1 MVTRVEVGSIP
12 SLTAVPGLGDMGK
25 EEALKRTYFCP
36 AGDASG
42 TPSALI
48 LEGKSPLRS
57 PGRLFPVPRL
67 APRPFSKDQ
76 APDVKAPSSALW
88 PGPARPGPAGPCDL
102 DRRMPSLGGQGVD
115 SGVAS
120 GTGPSPLGKAA
131 CPRPGPGT
139 ALLFEATRTGPTLGK
154 GLSEGTVAVTPKSPS
169 SSRPEVAAKPAR
181 KPPGALP
188 RPASLPQD
196 TRPAVPQEEATHD
209 QSVPEGGEEDPTGPP
224 AESRPR
230 PKRRPVS
237 AMFMEP
243 GQPPKPGPGAGA
255 TSGKVA
261 PAPPEKTWVRKPR
274 PMSMDLTAPFESKEA
289 LLRKGTR
296 EGPQGT
302 DRANPEP
309 RVDGGWPARA
319 EGPHGNPDTD
329 FLEVAK
335 KIRER
340 KEKRL
345 LRQEETGSPRSP
357 GDPARAGTGHDP
369 RPQQEK
375 ASLGQEPEKTP
386 PSPLPRSARG
396 PELAEVNSRGGDRE
410 AAAGTAGPS
419 RGCVKKR
426 LSLFGEESGP
436 GPAAARESPPAT
448 PQSPPTVPPPQK
460 GGVSVQERIKGWTA
474 EGSRGRPELRRRTL
488 PSSRPLS
495 ADLTRLFSSS
505 ASSSDI
511 RCEKT
516 AVPSPAHP
524 EEPTAAQKEGQ
535 SLNGRTSPRTLWKPE
550 VPQKKCRQPAG
561 QDSADQVAS
570 RCRGGGSPGAP
581 GSPEATLEDEGSFQK
596 VWATVFEHHVE
607 RHLVADL
614 SGHRLS
620 ATIPHNGAEPPV
632 PEPRPRPEKGPWS
645 AVTVPRKENPR
656 NPESAEPRRLGRGSL
671 ADGEPRPGHTP
682 VLEKYPFGD
691 KRTNSPVPRP
701 LENPPAWPMVEPRY
715 DVMLAV
721 GERAHSEAV
730 PLVPEAKAVT
740 LRSSRTRP
748 LLKDRQLSQ
757 EATSADSER
766 SPHGPQGCVQR
777 ASLMWEAQGQEASGR
792 PVCREPKDMPGG
804 SCPSPRWTG
813 GTVVNL
819 HRATV
824 GVSQVPCAPEAT
836 SSRTVQ
842 ASVQEAQPRDPG
854 GVSVSVAGEGP
865 SQGDLQG
872 PPARTKDKPLSS
884 PAQACPEMQPVQ
896 KGPHVA
902 ASAGDPGLAQVPEA
916 KVWKTSP
923 TTRRVDRWRR
933 RTLPHYVKFDDF
945 SFLGPETT
953 ARAEQRRADSLGPTA
968 GAFQNPPTPPARET
982 QEEAPGPSRTSPAV
996 KPASSVEPRVTFFA
1010 VTYQIPDI
1018 QKTKSVVKL
1027 GPENSQEH
1035 SRKTAPPPSSH
1046 SLTSALVSPNHGEP
1060 QATAG
1065 RRSWAQGPECVKG
1078 TDVSRAPKPTDRPSP
1093 PGDGILDP
1101 SRERIIDV
1109 DALSTPRGSEDGGG
1123 LQSSWKDCGNKV
1135 SQTTPALQS
1144 RPKASSLLVRR
1155 KTEVVSETYPGKM
1168 RDGYRPGVLDI
1179 DALMAQYQE
1188 HCSQGPGEA
1197 QERRGSPTAEPTS
1210 SPLERPGRLGRQELG
1225 SGSPQEAAS
1234 VWKRASLAEPLR
1246 TSSPSSRWPP
1256 AETPGPAPAT
1266 KPSSPL
1272 WARPLS
1278 TPTEQCP
1285 VASPVPDGPRHRV
1298 LGVTENESRASVSQ
1312 LRAKGQQYPAERRPP
1327 APEDPASG
1335 VRVSPRS
1342 PADDHKKRTPRK
1354 STGEGEEAPGGG
1366 SPHPCGRL
1374 VPDIKRSCSEKG
1386 PRARTQEGLSIMQE
1400 ARERRPELPRGR
1412 LSLPVESSEAKA
1424 GPRRWEPRTQDS
1436 HQVPLRG
1443 LEPGDALQDN
1453 EQPHRQGSPV
1463 ASGPQRSH
1471 SFCKDKRN
1479 GPLVD
1484 HLKQCFSRRPPEA
1497 KDTDT
1502 LVHEADGQYGTWADQ
1517 RQSGDSLA
1525 PESPSPD
1532 SSTPSARRQP
1542 LSGRLSSLSSQTEP
1556 ASAADQR
1563 STSVDRSSSEL
1574 ESTDGADGLPPPE
1587 PCVAGRA
1594 DDFSFIDQTSVL
1606 DSSALKTR
1614 VQLSKR
1620 SRRRAPISHSLRRSQ
1635 FSKSESQSP
1644 LEEEIDS
1651 MWMFKDS
1658 TEEKSPRREESDE
1671 EEKPPRVE
1679 RAPASLPQR
1688 MPVFPGMDPAVLK
1701 AQLPRRPEVDSSG
1714 ETPGWSPQPKAPK
1727 SPFQPGVLGS
1737 RVLPSSMDKDERSEE
1752 PSPQWLKD
1760 LKSKK
1765 RRSLYE
1771 NQA

>member
-42 TPSALI
+42 TPSARI

-67 APRPFSKDQ
+67 APRPFFKDQ

-88 PGPARPGPAGPCDL
+88 PGPAQQGPAGPCDL
-102 DRRMPSLGGQGVD
+102 DRRMPSLGGQGVG
-115 SGVAS
+115 SGAAS
-120 GTGPSPLGKAA
+120 GTGPSPLSKAA

-154 GLSEGTVAVTPKSPS
+154 GLSEGTVAVTPESPS

-243 GQPPKPGPGAGA
+243 GHPPKPGPGAGA

-274 PMSMDLTAPFESKEA
+274 PMSMDLTAPLEGKEA

-319 EGPHGNPDTD
+319 EGPRGDPDAD

-357 GDPARAGTGHDP
+357 GDLARAGPGHDP

-375 ASLGQEPEKTP
+375 ASLGQEPEETP

-410 AAAGTAGPS
+410 AAAGTAGAS

-426 LSLFGEESGP
+426 LSLFGEESCP
-436 GPAAARESPPAT
+436 GPTAARESPPAT

-505 ASSSDI
+505 ASSSSI

-516 AVPSPAHP
+516 AVPGPARP
-524 EEPTAAQKEGQ
+524 EEPTA
-535 SLNGRTSPRTLWKPE
+535 E
-550 VPQKKCRQPAG
+550 VP
-561 QDSADQVAS
+561 S
-570 RCRGGGSPGAP
+570 
-581 GSPEATLEDEGSFQK
+581 
-596 VWATVFEHHVE
+596 
-607 RHLVADL
+607 
-614 SGHRLS
+614 
-620 ATIPHNGAEPPV
+620 
-632 PEPRPRPEKGPWS
+632 
-645 AVTVPRKENPR
+645 
-656 NPESAEPRRLGRGSL
+656 
-671 ADGEPRPGHTP
+671 
-682 VLEKYPFGD
+682 
-691 KRTNSPVPRP
+691 
-701 LENPPAWPMVEPRY
+701 
-715 DVMLAV
+715 
-721 GERAHSEAV
+721 
-730 PLVPEAKAVT
+730 
-740 LRSSRTRP
+740 
-748 LLKDRQLSQ
+748 
-757 EATSADSER
+757 
-766 SPHGPQGCVQR
+766 
-777 ASLMWEAQGQEASGR
+777 
-792 PVCREPKDMPGG
+792 
-804 SCPSPRWTG
+804 
-813 GTVVNL
+813 
-819 HRATV
+819 
-824 GVSQVPCAPEAT
+824 
-836 SSRTVQ
+836 
-842 ASVQEAQPRDPG
+842 
-854 GVSVSVAGEGP
+854 
-865 SQGDLQG
+865 
-872 PPARTKDKPLSS
+872 
-884 PAQACPEMQPVQ
+884 
-896 KGPHVA
+896 
-902 ASAGDPGLAQVPEA
+902 
-916 KVWKTSP
+916 
-923 TTRRVDRWRR
+923 
-933 RTLPHYVKFDDF
+933 
-945 SFLGPETT
+945 
-953 ARAEQRRADSLGPTA
+953 
-968 GAFQNPPTPPARET
+968 
-982 QEEAPGPSRTSPAV
+982 
-996 KPASSVEPRVTFFA
+996 
-1010 VTYQIPDI
+1010 
-1018 QKTKSVVKL
+1018 
-1027 GPENSQEH
+1027 
-1035 SRKTAPPPSSH
+1035 
-1046 SLTSALVSPNHGEP
+1046 
-1060 QATAG
+1060 
-1065 RRSWAQGPECVKG
+1065 
-1078 TDVSRAPKPTDRPSP
+1078 
-1093 PGDGILDP
+1093 
-1101 SRERIIDV
+1101 
-1109 DALSTPRGSEDGGG
+1109 
-1123 LQSSWKDCGNKV
+1123 
-1135 SQTTPALQS
+1135 
-1144 RPKASSLLVRR
+1144 
-1155 KTEVVSETYPGKM
+1155 
-1168 RDGYRPGVLDI
+1168 
-1179 DALMAQYQE
+1179 
-1188 HCSQGPGEA
+1188 
-1197 QERRGSPTAEPTS
+1197 
-1210 SPLERPGRLGRQELG
+1210 
-1225 SGSPQEAAS
+1225 
-1234 VWKRASLAEPLR
+1234 
-1246 TSSPSSRWPP
+1246 
-1256 AETPGPAPAT
+1256 
-1266 KPSSPL
+1266 
-1272 WARPLS
+1272 
-1278 TPTEQCP
+1278 
-1285 VASPVPDGPRHRV
+1285 
-1298 LGVTENESRASVSQ
+1298 
-1312 LRAKGQQYPAERRPP
+1312 
-1327 APEDPASG
+1327 
-1335 VRVSPRS
+1335 
-1342 PADDHKKRTPRK
+1342 
-1354 STGEGEEAPGGG
+1354 
-1366 SPHPCGRL
+1366 
-1374 VPDIKRSCSEKG
+1374 
-1386 PRARTQEGLSIMQE
+1386 
-1400 ARERRPELPRGR
+1400 
-1412 LSLPVESSEAKA
+1412 
-1424 GPRRWEPRTQDS
+1424 
-1436 HQVPLRG
+1436 RG
-1443 LEPGDALQDN
+1443 LEPGDTLQDN
-1453 EQPHRQGSPV
+1453 EQPLRQGSPV

-1497 KDTDT
+1497 KDTDS

-1587 PCVAGRA
+1587 PCAAGRA

-1688 MPVFPGMDPAVLK
+1688 VPVFPGMDPAVLK

>member
-42 TPSALI
+42 TPSARI

-67 APRPFSKDQ
+67 APRPFFKDQ

-88 PGPARPGPAGPCDL
+88 PGPAQQGPAGPCDL
-102 DRRMPSLGGQGVD
+102 DRRMPSLGGQGVG
-115 SGVAS
+115 SGAAS
-120 GTGPSPLGKAA
+120 GTGPSPLSKAA

-154 GLSEGTVAVTPKSPS
+154 GLSEGTVAVTPESPS

-243 GQPPKPGPGAGA
+243 GHPPKPGPGAGA

-274 PMSMDLTAPFESKEA
+274 PMSMDLTAPLEGKEA

-319 EGPHGNPDTD
+319 EGPRGDPDAD

-357 GDPARAGTGHDP
+357 GDLARAGPGHDP

-375 ASLGQEPEKTP
+375 ASLGQEPEETP

-410 AAAGTAGPS
+410 AAAGTAGAS

-426 LSLFGEESGP
+426 LSLFGEESCP
-436 GPAAARESPPAT
+436 GPTAARESPPAT

-505 ASSSDI
+505 ASSSSI

-516 AVPSPAHP
+516 AVPGPARP
-524 EEPTAAQKEGQ
+524 EEPTAEQKEGQ
-535 SLNGRTSPRTLWKPE
+535 SLNGQTSPRTLWKPE

-561 QDSADQVAS
+561 QDGTGQVPS

-614 SGHRLS
+614 SGHGLS
-620 ATIPHNGAEPPV
+620 ATLPHNGAEPPV

-656 NPESAEPRRLGRGSL
+656 SPEGAEPRRLGRGSL

-691 KRTNSPVPRP
+691 KCTHSPVPRP
-701 LENPPAWPMVEPRY
+701 SENPRAWPMVEPRY
-715 DVMLAV
+715 DVLLAV

-757 EATSADSER
+757 EATSTDLER

-824 GVSQVPCAPEAT
+824 GVSQAPCAPEAT
-836 SSRTVQ
+836 SSSTVQ
-842 ASVQEAQPRDPG
+842 ASVREAPPRGPG
-854 GVSVSVAGEGP
+854 RVSVSVAGEVP
-865 SQGDLQG
+865 SQGDPRG
-872 PPARTKDKPLSS
+872 PPARTADKPWSS
-884 PAQACPEMQPVQ
+884 PAQACPETQPVQ
-896 KGPHVA
+896 KGPRGA
-902 ASAGDPGLAQVPEA
+902 ASAGDPGLAQAPEA

-945 SFLGPETT
+945 SLLGPETT
-953 ARAEQRRADSLGPTA
+953 ARADSLGPTA
-968 GAFQNPPTPPARET
+968 GAFQNPPTSPTPET

-1027 GPENSQEH
+1027 GPENSLEH
-1035 SRKTAPPPSSH
+1035 SRKTAPPPSPH

-1060 QATAG
+1060 QEAAG

-1078 TDVSRAPKPTDRPSP
+1078 TDIPRAPKPTDRPSP
-1093 PGDGILDP
+1093 AGDGILDP

-1109 DALSTPRGSEDGGG
+1109 DALSTPRGSGDGGG

-1135 SQTTPALQS
+1135 SQTTPALRS

-1168 RDGYRPGVLDI
+1168 RDGYRPSVLDI

-1197 QERRGSPTAEPTS
+1197 QERRGSPTAEPS
-1210 SPLERPGRLGRQELG
+1210 GSPLERPSRLGRQELG
-1225 SGSPQEAAS
+1225 SGSPQEAAG

-1246 TSSPSSRWPP
+1246 TSSPSSPRPP

-1278 TPTEQCP
+1278 PPAEQCP
-1285 VASPVPDGPRHRV
+1285 AASPVPDGPRHRV
-1298 LGVTENESRASVSQ
+1298 LGVTENESRASVGQ
-1312 LRAKGQQYPAERRPP
+1312 LRARCQHYPAERRPP

-1335 VRVSPRS
+1335 VRVPPKS

-1354 STGEGEEAPGGG
+1354 STGEGEEAPGGR

-1374 VPDIKRSCSEKG
+1374 VPEVKRSCSEKG
-1386 PRARTQEGLSIMQE
+1386 PRARTREGLSIMQE

-1412 LSLPVESSEAKA
+1412 LSLPGESSEAKA
-1424 GPRRWEPRTQDS
+1424 GPQRWEPRTQDS
-1436 HQVPLRG
+1436 HKVPSRG
-1443 LEPGDALQDN
+1443 LEPGDTLQDN
-1453 EQPHRQGSPV
+1453 EQPLRQGSPV

-1497 KDTDT
+1497 KDTDS

-1587 PCVAGRA
+1587 PCAAGRA

-1688 MPVFPGMDPAVLK
+1688 VPVFPGMDPAVLK